1 MLHTQSDVGNFL
13 DPNENLES
21 PLLKAFDLSTILP
34 EIKNYQA
41 TQSKEKKNWTK
52 DEDDIHPNRSKSGLS
67 LTKNKSKKEKSSVF
81 LQIATKNRPDILHV
95 YLSYNEILQYL
106 DYINIRFS
114 NFTKIITIGRTF
126 ERRPIKCIEINWN
139 NIHNIWSQA
148 KENRIRSA
156 PIHKLE
162 PKQSSINDTS
172 KAERNIIFIEGGTHA
187 REWISVTVALNC
199 IYQLTEKNA
208 RHRDILR
215 NLIFYIVPVVNPDGY
230 EYTRNVV
237 SYLINYII
245 GQVRCFSDQ
254 IIFKIQQLLR

>member
-1 MLHTQSDVGNFL
+1 MFHTQSDVGHFL

-41 TQSKEKKNWTK
+41 TQSKEDKNWTK
-52 DEDDIHPNRSKSGLS
+52 GDEDDIHPNRLKSALP
-67 LTKNKSKKEKSSVF
+67 LTKTKSKKEKTSVF

-106 DYINIRFS
+106 EYINIRFS
-114 NFTKIITIGRTF
+114 NFTKIHTIGRTF

-139 NIHNIWSQA
+139 NMHNLWSQA

-156 PIHKLE
+156 PIHKLQSN
-162 PKQSSINDTS
+162 QSSNSDTT
-172 KAERNIIFIEGGTHA
+172 KVERNIVFIEGGTHA

-237 SYLINYII
+237 SNIFNYII
-245 GQVRCFSDQ
+245 GLIRYFSDQ
-254 IIFKIQQLLR
+254 IIFKRQ